1 MNYDDELKA
10 YVDGELPPE
19 AMAAVEERLRADPRL
34 RAEADALRR
43 LSDQIRSMARQPEVA
58 GQDEV
63 LRTLR
68 ARAPARGGRWM
79 QPFALAAA
87 AVLIGVFAVQLLRHP
102 EAIGRL
108 EGNASL
114 ESVGK
119 EMARSP
125 AQGPASPSA
134 GWDEADRSGVDEA
147 RPSGPGVERARRDS
161 QRKEPPH
168 GGRPAVGDTTQAPS
182 AGDGRVKRRTET
194 RSAPDAKAAVP
205 AQAPGAK
212 PDNAARRPNPSSELG
227 AEPAEDIAPRPALPG
242 GAGGGGWAGRAGA
255 QGSASA
261 PVPAS
266 QGPVRP
272 IVARTMDIALAS
284 PDLKGSQAR
293 LASLVQELGL
303 SPEFAVRGDAK
314 ATSDRLVLRVP
325 HARLSE
331 FIAKLDL
338 VGSLKERTTSDEDLT
353 AEYARL
359 DAEFRELD
367 RQQQAMEEQAAAQ
380 RDQGKKQEAELVSRQ
395 RRIGEIGR
403 RLAAIEERAGYV
415 LVEIR
420 LVPGK

>member
-1 MNYDDELKA
+1 
-10 YVDGELPPE
+10 
-19 AMAAVEERLRADPRL
+19 
-34 RAEADALRR
+34 
-43 LSDQIRSMARQPEVA
+43 
-58 GQDEV
+58 
-63 LRTLR
+63 
-68 ARAPARGGRWM
+68 
-79 QPFALAAA
+79 
-87 AVLIGVFAVQLLRHP
+87 
-102 EAIGRL
+102 
-108 EGNASL
+108 
-114 ESVGK
+114 
-119 EMARSP
+119 
-125 AQGPASPSA
+125 
-134 GWDEADRSGVDEA
+134 
-147 RPSGPGVERARRDS
+147 
-161 QRKEPPH
+161 
-168 GGRPAVGDTTQAPS
+168 
-182 AGDGRVKRRTET
+182 
-194 RSAPDAKAAVP
+194 
-205 AQAPGAK
+205 
-212 PDNAARRPNPSSELG
+212 
-227 AEPAEDIAPRPALPG
+227 
-242 GAGGGGWAGRAGA
+242 
-255 QGSASA
+255 
-261 PVPAS
+261 
-266 QGPVRP
+266 
-272 IVARTMDIALAS
+272 MDIALAS